1 MSKITDIIIG
11 ITRHLYNWLFYCG
24 LNRNEFKSIANQIYS
39 RNMKMIKTA
48 SGLVAALGYIY
59 IIISLFAPVGNVWL
73 YAYISIAGSIS
84 LCLSIR
90 FKNNNSRYT
99 LIISHFLLLCVTIY
113 GIILSFL
120 SGHFDSPST
129 SIIVFLVILPLVII
143 DRPLRM
149 YFVIIVYATIFLI
162 LSKEFKTSDAFLTD
176 LVNTVTCIFLG
187 LVVYTINIRIN
198 VRELYHSKQ
207 IENMNTG
214 IITSLASTID
224 AKDHYTSG
232 HSQRV
237 ANYSLLIAKKMGK
250 SVEEQRI
257 IYTAGLLHDIGK
269 IRVSESI
276 INKNGR
282 LTNQEFDQI
291 KVHPSSGFHIL
302 KNIQSNEQIGYGAK
316 YHHERY
322 DGSGYPN
329 RLEKENIPEIARIIA
344 VADAYDAMAS
354 DRSYRKSLSQDIV
367 RSEILKG
374 KGTQF
379 DPDIA
384 DIMLDIID
392 NDIDYNLR
400 EKDDQSYNILIV
412 DDDNLS
418 IENAKSILSVLV
430 NTSIISANNENEALS
445 IINNYD
451 IDLIMLDINIK
462 DIDGFSLYKKIIE
475 LQDIPTILMTGDKS
489 KDTLK
494 NVRTLGFTDYLTKPL
509 NESITR
515 ETVYSILHT

>member
-1 MSKITDIIIG
+1 M
-11 ITRHLYNWLFYCG
+11 RW
-24 LNRNEFKSIANQIYS
+24 E
-39 RNMKMIKTA
+39 
-48 SGLVAALGYIY
+48 
-59 IIISLFAPVGNVWL
+59 
-73 YAYISIAGSIS
+73 
-84 LCLSIR
+84 
-90 FKNNNSRYT
+90 
-99 LIISHFLLLCVTIY
+99 
-113 GIILSFL
+113 
-120 SGHFDSPST
+120 
-129 SIIVFLVILPLVII
+129 LPL
-143 DRPLRM
+143 
-149 YFVIIVYATIFLI
+149 
-162 LSKEFKTSDAFLTD
+162 E
-176 LVNTVTCIFLG
+176 
-187 LVVYTINIRIN
+187 
-198 VRELYHSKQ
+198 
-207 IENMNTG
+207 
-214 IITSLASTID
+214 
-224 AKDHYTSG
+224 
-232 HSQRV
+232 
-237 ANYSLLIAKKMGK
+237 
-250 SVEEQRI
+250 
-257 IYTAGLLHDIGK
+257 
-269 IRVSESI
+269 
-276 INKNGR
+276 
-282 LTNQEFDQI
+282 
-291 KVHPSSGFHIL
+291 
-302 KNIQSNEQIGYGAK
+302 
-316 YHHERY
+316 
-322 DGSGYPN
+322 
-329 RLEKENIPEIARIIA
+329 ARIIA